1 MPDLSRAIGVSART
15 LQDGFQRYVGVSP
28 TCYLREVRLQR
39 ARADLS
45 NPALCTTVSDT
56 AYRWGFAHLGRFAV
70 AYRNKFGESPSE
82 ALHKSASKEL
92 PSRTR

>member
-1 MPDLSRAIGVSART
+1 MSEYPRPAICVRSA
-15 LQDGFQRYVGVSP
+15 FSV
-28 TCYLREVRLQR
+28 
-39 ARADLS
+39 RADLS

-82 ALHKSASKEL
+82 TLHKSASKEL